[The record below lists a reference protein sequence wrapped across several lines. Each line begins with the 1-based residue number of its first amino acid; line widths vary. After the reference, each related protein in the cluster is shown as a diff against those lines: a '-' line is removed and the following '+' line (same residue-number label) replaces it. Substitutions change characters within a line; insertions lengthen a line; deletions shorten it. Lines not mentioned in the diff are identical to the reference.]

1 MSRLL
6 GGHGADPTG
15 LIDDPLASLSGA
27 QGDRRY
33 SRGWQAGDVGAS
45 SYRQSVL
52 ADMYE
57 RYPVIKELPVIDLF
71 AGAGGLG
78 IGAQRAGAE
87 LRLSVDNDSYS
98 CETMAQNPSLHTGR
112 SMLGDVTAL
121 TGEQLRADAGLRRTE
136 DVIVIGGAPCQPFS
150 KAAYWV
156 DKGEEAA
163 YRRARARGESANRPT
178 ETPTARPDSR
188 RTLVHEFLRLVL
200 ETDAAAFVFENVP
213 SILHPRNKHIFEA
226 LRADAEAA
234 GYFTR
239 TVVATATN
247 YGAPQS
253 RQRVFL
259 LGSLEQTP
267 AEPKMTHAEVPSIGL
282 PRWRTAGD
290 ALAEV
295 DPVLISR
302 DVVAIEGR
310 WAQHLRE
317 IPPGMNYKFHTAWA
331 GHPNPTFEAE
341 TRYWNFLLKLSPDRP
356 SWTIPASPGPWTG
369 PFHWESRRL
378 AVDELAAL
386 QSFPAGYRFAGP
398 RREQVRQIG
407 NAVPSVMAEAMVKSA
422 LASISRSEVAA

>member
-1 MSRLL
+1 M
-6 GGHGADPTG
+6 
-15 LIDDPLASLSGA
+15 
-27 QGDRRY
+27 
-33 SRGWQAGDVGAS
+33 
-45 SYRQSVL
+45 
-52 ADMYE
+52 
-57 RYPVIKELPVIDLF
+57 IKELPVIDLF

-98 CETMAQNPSLHTGR
+98 CETMAQNPGLHPGR

-121 TGEQLRADAGLRRTE
+121 TGEQLRVDAGLRKSE
-136 DVIVIGGAPCQPFS
+136 DLIVIGGAPCQPFS

-156 DKGEEAA
+156 DKGDEAA
-163 YRRARARGESANRPT
+163 YRRARARGESAARPT

-259 LGSLEQTP
+259 LGSLERTP
-267 AEPKMTHAEVPSIGL
+267 AEPRMTHAEVPSIGL
-282 PRWRTAGD
+282 LQWRTAGD

-295 DPVLISR
+295 DPALVSR
-302 DVVAIEGR
+302 DLVAVEGR

-317 IPPGMNYKFHTAWA
+317 IPPGMNYKFHSAWA
-331 GHPNPTFEAE
+331 GHPSPTFEAE

-369 PFHWESRRL
+369 PFHWDSRRL

-407 NAVPSVMAEAMVKSA
+407 NAVPSVMAEAMVTSV
-422 LASISRSEVAA
+422 LASVSRSEAAA

>member
-1 MSRLL
+1 MWL
-6 GGHGADPTG
+6 
-15 LIDDPLASLSGA
+15 
-27 QGDRRY
+27 
-33 SRGWQAGDVGAS
+33 AGDVGGSA
-45 SYRQSVL
+45 YRRSILTGQ
-52 ADMYE
+52 YE
-57 RYPVIKELPVIDLF
+57 RYPVIKDLPVIDLF

-78 IGAQRAGAE
+78 IGAHRAGAE

-98 CETMAQNPSLHTGR
+98 CETMAKNPRLHPGR

-121 TGEQLRADAGLRRTE
+121 TGRQLRADAGLRASE
-136 DVIVIGGAPCQPFS
+136 DVVVIGGAPCQPFS

-163 YRRARARGESANRPT
+163 YRRARARGEAADRPK
-178 ETPTARPDSR
+178 ETPAARPDSR

-200 ETDAAAFVFENVP
+200 ETDASAFVFENVP

-267 AEPKMTHAEVPSIGL
+267 PEPVTTHAETPSIDLL
-282 PRWRTAGD
+282 PWRTAGD

-295 DPVLISR
+295 DPVLVSR
-302 DVVAIEGR
+302 DVVAVEGR

-317 IPPGMNYKFHTAWA
+317 IPPGMNYKFHSAWA

-369 PFHWESRRL
+369 PFHWDSRRL
-378 AVDELAAL
+378 SVAELAAL
-386 QSFPAGYRFAGP
+386 QSFPAGYTFAGP

-407 NAVPSVMAEAMVKSA
+407 NAVPSVMAEAMVASA
-422 LASISRSEVAA
+422 VASVSRSEAAA